1 MTFGRPDAPALAL
14 VDPVTGFT
22 AAAGNGQVGLS
33 WANPTTA
40 FTQVTIV
47 RKAGAP
53 PADLADGTVVYDGT
67 GTSVTDTGLTNGT
80 QYFYAA
86 WVQRNG
92 DISVPARLDATPTGL
107 VPDAVKN
114 LQAIPSDARID
125 LSWANPTS
133 TFDRVRVVRK
143 TGAPPATPADGTVVY
158 TVPGRAT
165 PTSG

>member
-1 MTFGRPDAPALAL
+1 MEAGRFSTGYPSFVVFDDSVYNRNPAFSYPDQHDNQTAPIRIADDWAMTFGRPDAPALAL

-92 DISVPARLDATPTGL
+92 DIAVPARLDATPTGL
-107 VPDAVKN
+107 F
-114 LQAIPSDARID
+114 RM
-125 LSWANPTS
+125 
-133 TFDRVRVVRK
+133 R
-143 TGAPPATPADGTVVY
+143 
-158 TVPGRAT
+158 
-165 PTSG
+165 